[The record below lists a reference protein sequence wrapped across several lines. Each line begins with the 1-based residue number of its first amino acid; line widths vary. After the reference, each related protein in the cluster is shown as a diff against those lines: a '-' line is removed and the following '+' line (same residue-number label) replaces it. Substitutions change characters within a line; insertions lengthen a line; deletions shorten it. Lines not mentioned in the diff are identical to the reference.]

1 MKPRAGLL
9 PLYLKLYDD
18 ALPEMR
24 AVLEPLLDKIQA
36 GLQRAGLDV
45 ARAPICRVAG
55 EFAAA
60 VADLEAAGADALV
73 CLHLAYSPS
82 LESVGVLATTPL
94 PLIML
99 DTTLDW
105 SFGQDVDPQRLL
117 YNHGIHGVQDL
128 ACMLR
133 RRGRSYEVVAG
144 HWEKSDVLAR
154 TAAAVRAARAARR
167 LRGASVLRIG
177 PVFAGMGDFAV
188 EPGVLTRQLGMTVTQ
203 MQAAD
208 LAGPARA
215 ISDQQI
221 AHEIERDRAAFV
233 CEAPA
238 DVHAY
243 STRVGLAMRAVL
255 DQGRYDAF
263 SMNFAGFDSSDEPVC
278 TVPFLEISKAMSRG
292 VGYAGEG
299 DVLTAA
305 MVGAL
310 LSAWPQTTFTE
321 IFCPDWQGGAIFL
334 SHMGEINPAVAAGK
348 ALLCEKDFPFTPAR
362 NPAMLAAAPAPGE
375 ATFVNLTPG
384 PDDTL
389 RLIVAPVE
397 VLADGT
403 HPDMRKTV
411 RGWIEPRRPLER
423 FLEDFSRAGGTHHSA
438 LILGDHTHA
447 IEMMAN
453 FAGLE
458 CCVIQ

>member
-24 AVLEPLLDKIQA
+24 AVLEPLLDKIQT
-36 GLQRAGLDV
+36 GLLSAGLDV
-45 ARAPICRVAG
+45 TRAPICRVAG
-55 EFAAA
+55 EFSQA
-60 VADLEAAGADALV
+60 VAELETAGADALV

-82 LESVGVLATTPL
+82 LESVDALAASPL

-99 DTTLDW
+99 DTTLDE
-105 SFGQDVDPQRLL
+105 SFGQSVDPQRLL

-154 TAAAVRAARAARR
+154 TAEAVRAARAARR
-167 LRGASVLRIG
+167 LRGARVLRIG
-177 PVFAGMGDFAV
+177 AVFGGMGDFAV
-188 EPGVLTRQLGMTVTQ
+188 EPQVLAAQLGMSVTQ

-208 LAGPARA
+208 LTEPARA
-215 ISDQQI
+215 VTDSQI
-221 AHEIERDRAAFV
+221 AQEMQRDRDAFI

-243 STRVGLAMRAVL
+243 STRVGLAMAAVL

-263 SMNFAGFDSSDEPVC
+263 SMNFAAFDSPDEPVC
-278 TVPFLEISKAMSRG
+278 TVPFLEISKAMARG
-292 VGYAGEG
+292 IGYAGEG

-310 LSAWPQTTFTE
+310 LAAWPKTTFTE
-321 IFCPDWQGGAIFL
+321 IFCPDWQGGSIFL

-362 NPAMLAAAPAPGE
+362 NPAMLAAAPAPGP
-375 ATFVNLTPG
+375 ATFVNLAPG
-384 PDDTL
+384 PNDTF

-397 VLADGT
+397 VLGGGT

-411 RGWIEPRRPLER
+411 RGWIKPRRPLER

-438 LILGDHTHA
+438 LILGDHTPG
-447 IEMMAN
+447 IKMMAN
-453 FAGLE
+453 FANIE
-458 CCVIQ
+458 CIVIE